1 MSIRFSAV
9 KKGLFPLSR
18 ESIAGKSTFISF
30 IRNFIALKTVVIP
43 YEDGRHSNE
52 DGRDGD
58 EDGRDGDEDGR
69 HGDKAPEFPLNIWDA
84 AHLRFATG
92 DSPGVKLYHFA
103 GVSGFRQSNCTV
115 FQTACARRSIC
126 CQ

>member
-1 MSIRFSAV
+1 MLIHFSVA
-9 KKGLFPLSR
+9 KNGLFTLSW

-30 IRNFIALKTVVIP
+30 SRHFIALKTVVIP
-43 YEDGRHSNE
+43 YEDGRHLNE
-52 DGRDGD
+52 H
-58 EDGRDGDEDGR
+58 GRDGDEDGR
-69 HGDKAPEFPLNIWDA
+69 HGDKVLKFPLNIWNA
-84 AHLRFATG
+84 VRLRFATG

-103 GVSGFRQSNCTV
+103 GVSGFPQSNCTV

>member
-43 YEDGRHSNE
+43 YEDGRHSYE
-52 DGRDGD
+52 DGHKS
-58 EDGRDGDEDGR
+58 DEDGR
-69 HGDKAPEFPLNIWDA
+69 HGDKAPNISLGYLELSPSPFA
-84 AHLRFATG
+84 NIRF
-92 DSPGVKLYHFA
+92 SE
-103 GVSGFRQSNCTV
+103 S
-115 FQTACARRSIC
+115 
-126 CQ
+126 

>member
-1 MSIRFSAV
+1 MLIHFSVA
-9 KKGLFPLSR
+9 KKGLFTLSW

-30 IRNFIALKTVVIP
+30 SRHFIALKTVVIP
-43 YEDGRHSNE
+43 YEDGRHSN
-52 DGRDGD
+52 

-92 DSPGVKLYHFA
+92 DSPGVKVYHFA
-103 GVSGFRQSNCTV
+103 GVSGFRQSNCTLSG
-115 FQTACARRSIC
+115 TSCAPHLLC
-126 CQ
+126 CQSNRLKP

>member
-1 MSIRFSAV
+1 MLIHFSVA
-9 KKGLFPLSR
+9 KKGLFTLSW

-30 IRNFIALKTVVIP
+30 SRHFIALKTVVIP

-58 EDGRDGDEDGR
+58 EDGR
-69 HGDKAPEFPLNIWDA
+69 HGDKALKLPLHIWNA
-84 AHLRFATG
+84 LRLRFATG

-103 GVSGFRQSNCTV
+103 GVSGFR
-115 FQTACARRSIC
+115 
-126 CQ
+126 

>member
-30 IRNFIALKTVVIP
+30 IRNLIALKTVVIP

-58 EDGRDGDEDGR
+58 EDGRR
-69 HGDKAPEFPLNIWDA
+69 GDKAPEFPLNIWDA
-84 AHLRFATG
+84 ARLRFATG
-92 DSPGVKLYHFA
+92 DSPGVKLYHID
-103 GVSGFRQSNCTV
+103 GVSGLRQ
-115 FQTACARRSIC
+115 
-126 CQ
+126 

>member
-58 EDGRDGDEDGR
+58 EDGR

-84 AHLRFATG
+84 ARLRFATG
-92 DSPGVKLYHFA
+92 DSPGVKLYHIG
-103 GVSGFRQSNCTV
+103 GVSSFRQSNCTLSG
-115 FQTACARRSIC
+115 TSRAPHLLC
-126 CQ
+126 CQSNRLKP

>member
-1 MSIRFSAV
+1 MLIHFSVA
-9 KKGLFPLSR
+9 KKGLFTLSW

-30 IRNFIALKTVVIP
+30 SRHFIALKTVVIP
-43 YEDGRHSNE
+43 YEDGRHLNE
-52 DGRDGD
+52 HGHYR
-58 EDGRDGDEDGR
+58 DEDGR
-69 HGDKAPEFPLNIWDA
+69 HGDKALKLPLHIWNA
-84 AHLRFATG
+84 LRLRFATG

-103 GVSGFRQSNCTV
+103 GVSVFRQSNCTV

>member
-1 MSIRFSAV
+1 MLIHFSVA
-9 KKGLFPLSR
+9 KKGLFTLSW

-30 IRNFIALKTVVIP
+30 SRHFIALKTVVIP
-43 YEDGRHSNE
+43 YEDGRHLNE
-52 DGRDGD
+52 H
-58 EDGRDGDEDGR
+58 GRDGDEDGR
-69 HGDKAPEFPLNIWDA
+69 HGDKALKLPLHIWNA
-84 AHLRFATG
+84 LRLRFATG
-92 DSPGVKLYHFA
+92 DSPGVKLYHFV

>member
-9 KKGLFPLSR
+9 KKGLFPLSQ

-30 IRNFIALKTVVIP
+30 IRNFIVLKTVVIP

-58 EDGRDGDEDGR
+58 EDGR
-69 HGDKAPEFPLNIWDA
+69 HGDKALKLPLHIWNA
-84 AHLRFATG
+84 LRLRFATG

-103 GVSGFRQSNCTV
+103 GVSGFRLSNCTL
-115 FQTACARRSIC
+115 S
-126 CQ
+126 